1 MALHF
6 LPPTGKHIIC
16 HRMRF
21 FRADML
27 GDGFCGGQ
35 PGGRADFANVIV
47 LFRTQEDAQL
57 YREQVFNAIMA
68 GDRFDTDFIRNSLN
82 FKDAHDLRGIKQGVN
97 HARNFESDAPVSL
110 RCLHSILAKVCAS
123 SPRYDATMRLLLCL
137 LALTTLATAAADK
150 PLNILFLFADDWG
163 RYASIYAE
171 HETFPSPNQVV
182 KTPNID
188 RIAHEGALF
197 RRAFVNAP
205 SCTPCRSS
213 LLSGRYF
220 FNCGRAAILNGAVWD
235 PAIPSYPLLL
245 KDQGYH
251 LGKSYKVWSPGE
263 PADAPYGGQQFA
275 YQKSGGRCN
284 QFSQN
289 VDKLMQQ
296 GVAVEAAKQQ
306 IYAEVRGNFDSFLT
320 ARPKGAPFVFWY
332 GPTNVHRKW
341 VKGSGQAQW
350 GINPDDLKGKLPKH
364 LPDVPAFRED
374 FGSYLGEIQAFDAQ
388 VGVIIEQLKK
398 AGEYDNTVIVISGD
412 HGAPGFPGGKCN
424 LYDFGVGV
432 TLAIRW
438 PGQPGGRYIDDF
450 VNLMDLAPTFMEIG
464 GAKIPAGVN
473 GHSLVSLMQSG
484 KSGQIETQRDYVIT
498 GRERHVSSARE
509 GNLPYPQRALRKDG
523 FLYIHNFKPDRMP
536 MGDYKTLTDTFTPS
550 QDDMENDTYAA
561 FPDMDASPA
570 KAWLIEHRHDS
581 QYKWYFDYA
590 FAKRPEEELY
600 DLSKDPDSTINVAKE
615 PAYAATKTQMAAEL
629 MEKLT
634 AVGDPRVTA
643 DPVPFEHPPYTLD
656 TKTDKPGKGKKGKGK

>member
-1 MALHF
+1 
-6 LPPTGKHIIC
+6 
-16 HRMRF
+16 MRF